1 MAGKKKKEVGDF
13 EMPNA
18 EDLDLLKQERG
29 GSAERVAQFNKDFVP
44 TGSAFKDT
52 GVMSGTSRDV
62 KRTREID
69 ALFSKAADRQATT
82 RGQDM
87 EFTSQAGNIAMNQD
101 RNRIMEKQGDQSF
114 KLGEGELGLNQDI
127 FGATHERYRKYGEA
141 SDKLNLGL
149 QAARAGVEFDEYGI
163 ELTPEMKKLREG
175 TAGVAKPEGATPIG
189 EDSIFYNKIPDAVQD
204 TTPDWLKPMDY
215 RNYSTTGVPAIDV
228 TLGALNEGAKS
239 LMRPL
244 DMTVKF
250 LDETFGTGVAR
261 PKRKERSSLR
271 AKVRRVN

>member
-1 MAGKKKKEVGDF
+1 MAEKKKKEIADF
-13 EMPNA
+13 EMPTA
-18 EDLDLLKQERG
+18 EDLARINEERTG
-29 GSAERVAQFNKDFVP
+29 AAARVAEFNKTYVP
-44 TGSAFKDT
+44 TGSAFKN
-52 GVMSGTSRDV
+52 MALKSGTSRDI
-62 KRTREID
+62 KMMMHAD
-69 ALFSKAADRQATT
+69 NLLSKSADRQKDT

-87 EFTSQAGNIAMNQD
+87 EFTSQAGNIAMSQD
-101 RNRIMEKQGDQSF
+101 RNRIMEKGGDQQF
-114 KLGEGELGLNQDI
+114 KLGEGELDFNRGI
-127 FGATHERYRKYGEA
+127 FDATQERYRKYGEA
-141 SDKLNLGL
+141 SDILNLGV

-175 TAGVAKPEGATPIG
+175 TAGVAKPEGAAPIG

-215 RNYSTTGVPAIDV
+215 RNYNTTGVPAIDV

-239 LMRPL
+239 LFRPL
-244 DMTVKF
+244 DMTGKY